1 MTGDSPKDLKK
12 SDTLQIRIPHETKK
26 EFLEACQED
35 RVSASEVLRRS
46 ILDYLSL
53 RKRPSSQERKG
64 LQIMIPKTIRKKR
77 FLVAGL
83 AGASALSVF
92 AAMPSAAEPDF
103 QTAFRRLDIN
113 RDGKLDISE
122 FSPAPFPNAV
132 LAREARVNDAKGLPR
147 DILYVQPGVS
157 QKETNPRDPT
167 SPNLDDDFRR
177 FDADGDGSVSY
188 DEFQASLASMI
199 EPVFAATDA
208 NNDGK
213 LSQQE
218 LTAPLSI
225 TANMVESLHPAGPL
239 PGPSPE
245 ESFRIF
251 DRNGDGAVTFEEFVP
266 QP

>member
-1 MTGDSPKDLKK
+1 MTGDRPKDLKK

-64 LQIMIPKTIRKKR
+64 LQIMIPKAIRKKR

-113 RDGKLDISE
+113 CDGRLDLGE
-122 FSPAPFPNAV
+122 FSPAPFPSV
-132 LAREARVNDAKGLPR
+132 LYREARINDEKGLPR
-147 DILYVQPGVS
+147 DVMYVIPGAS
-157 QKETNPRDPT
+157 QSEINPRSQA
-167 SPNLDDDFRR
+167 SPDADADFRR
-177 FDADGDGSVSY
+177 FDANGDSAVNY
-188 DEFQASLASMI
+188 AEFQASLSAMI
-199 EPVFAATDA
+199 EPVFAAADA
-208 NNDGK
+208 NHDGK

-218 LTAPLSI
+218 MNAPVTI
-225 TANMVESLHPAGPL
+225 TADLMETRFPAGSL
-239 PGPSPE
+239 PNWSPE
-245 ESFRIF
+245 EAFRVF
-251 DRNGDGAVTFEEFVP
+251 DRNSDGAVTFEEFVP